1 MKLPRFARRLLL
13 WALDVVCVMASYY
26 VALTMRFGQ
35 IGLSGAES
43 RVGDYIV
50 LTLLLL
56 VTFLNF
62 AVHRNRGFMKRTGSQ
77 EFGVVLSYNVWLL
90 MGIAVLVMALH
101 VQPSPSRLML
111 LYFAIVNVIIMS
123 VMRAIA
129 KAAARR
135 GAEVALV
142 SGPTALKKPAYVETV
157 DIVSAEDMYE
167 AVTSR
172 SKDMD
177 IIIKAAAVADY
188 RPANLADNKIK
199 KKAGDMAIPL
209 ARTKDILAA
218 LGEAKRPGQ
227 FLCGFSMETENMVAN
242 SRKKLEKKHLDM
254 IAANNVKVAGA
265 GFGVDTNILTLIT
278 PDGMAELPLMSKDA
292 AADALLDA
300 ILERMS

>member
-1 MKLPRFARRLLL
+1 
-13 WALDVVCVMASYY
+13 
-26 VALTMRFGQ
+26 
-35 IGLSGAES
+35 
-43 RVGDYIV
+43 
-50 LTLLLL
+50 
-56 VTFLNF
+56 
-62 AVHRNRGFMKRTGSQ
+62 
-77 EFGVVLSYNVWLL
+77 
-90 MGIAVLVMALH
+90 
-101 VQPSPSRLML
+101 
-111 LYFAIVNVIIMS
+111 
-123 VMRAIA
+123 
-129 KAAARR
+129 
-135 GAEVALV
+135 
-142 SGPTALKKPAYVETV
+142 
-157 DIVSAEDMYE
+157 
-167 AVTSR
+167 
-172 SKDMD
+172 MD